1 MNTPSLIP
9 STLCAAA
16 LLAASAAHA
25 GNHHSSNA
33 AACSASV
40 TNVSW
45 TDCAGS
51 FEGNDKNQEDR
62 VLSII
67 ESEFGLAGA
76 SFLGASDDARSGPFR
91 RDPDGAS
98 GTLRFD
104 SAIDGAFVLSLKAG
118 NAFSLYFFDGE
129 GDAISSI
136 DYTTLGVATNWR
148 GDGLGLS
155 HASLYA
161 AVPAIPEPETYAL
174 MLAGL
179 AAVGFMSRR
188 RKPQA

>member
-1 MNTPSLIP
+1 
-9 STLCAAA
+9 
-16 LLAASAAHA
+16 
-25 GNHHSSNA
+25 
-33 AACSASV
+33 
-40 TNVSW
+40 
-45 TDCAGS
+45 
-51 FEGNDKNQEDR
+51 

-91 RDPDGAS
+91 RNPDGAF

-118 NAFSLYFFDGE
+118 NAFSLYYFDGE

-136 DYTTLGVATNWR
+136 DYSTLGVSTNWR
-148 GDGLGLS
+148 GIGHDLS

-179 AAVGFMSRR
+179 AAVGFMSHR